1 MNHEDMLRLG
11 DYLRQ
16 HRQAQG
22 WTTRRL
28 AAAIGVDMAQIV
40 RLEQG
45 RVQSPHATS
54 LAAIAE
60 HLELPLADVFGL
72 AGIAVPSELP
82 SFRPYLRA
90 KYRELPPDA
99 VAELELR
106 FQEIADKYGTDGPHD
121 GEDER

>member
-1 MNHEDMLRLG
+1 MDHHDMQRLG
-11 DYLRQ
+11 DYLRSE
-16 HRQAQG
+16 RQAKG
-22 WTTRRL
+22 WSTRRL

-60 HLELPLADVFGL
+60 HLELALADVFGL

-99 VAELELR
+99 VAELERR
-106 FQEIADKYGTDGPHD
+106 FQEIADKYGTDGPRD
-121 GEDER
+121 GEDEH